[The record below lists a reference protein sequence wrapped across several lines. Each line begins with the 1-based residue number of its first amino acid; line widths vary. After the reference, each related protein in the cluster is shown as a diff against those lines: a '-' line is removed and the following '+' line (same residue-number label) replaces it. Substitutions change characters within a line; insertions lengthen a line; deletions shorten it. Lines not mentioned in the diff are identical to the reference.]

1 MINEWHVRKMVE
13 VKKLFPELDKIPRS
27 KLFLVLLTSSVV
39 LLLKEIGFVS
49 TEIKKTISCAS
60 IKMLLKGNIPTYC
73 QKSGAKNTKWRTQIT
88 SKLSKHLYKDFVV
101 GMMMTIII
109 ILCPE

>member
-27 KLFLVLLTSSVV
+27 KLFLVLLTSSVI

-49 TEIKKTISCAS
+49 AEIKKNNFLCLNKDA
-60 IKMLLKGNIPTYC
+60 LKREY
-73 QKSGAKNTKWRTQIT
+73 SDV
-88 SKLSKHLYKDFVV
+88 LSKVRGKKH
-101 GMMMTIII
+101 
-109 ILCPE
+109 

>member
-39 LLLKEIGFVS
+39 FLLKGIGFVS
-49 TEIKKTISCAS
+49 AEKKTITCAS
-60 IKMLLKGNIPTYC
+60 IKMLLKGNILMYC

-109 ILCPE
+109 ILFPE